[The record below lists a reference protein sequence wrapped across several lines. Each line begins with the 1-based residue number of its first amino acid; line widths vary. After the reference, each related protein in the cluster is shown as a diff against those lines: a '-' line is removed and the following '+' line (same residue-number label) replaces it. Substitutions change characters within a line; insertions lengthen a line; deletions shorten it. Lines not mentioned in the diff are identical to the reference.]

1 MQERYE
7 ELKSKLEIA
16 KQAALQAGRYVRG
29 ALGRVDHFFTKTSVT
44 DLVTEVDRQSEA
56 LIKKLLRDN
65 FPGDRILGEEGGIEE
80 PGTGGEEGPQPDLW
94 IIDPLDGT
102 TNFVQGLPFFSI
114 SIALQR
120 GGDILLGVVYDPNRE
135 EIFYAHRN
143 FGSWLNDKPIRVSQE
158 NTLQES
164 LVCTG
169 FPYNLSP
176 EEETLI
182 NIRDVAPRVRDLR
195 SLGSAALELAYVAC
209 GRLTGY
215 WEWRLSP
222 WDVAAGKLLVEEAG
236 GCVTTCQG
244 EPFSLSSPSIL
255 ATNGRIHSEL
265 VRLLSRR

>member
-1 MQERYE
+1 MKDRYE

-16 KQAALQAGRYVRG
+16 KQAAFQAGRYVRE
-29 ALGRVDHFFTKTSVT
+29 ALGRVGHFSTKSSVT

-56 LIKKLLRDN
+56 LIKKLLQEN
-65 FPGDRILGEEGGIEE
+65 FPEDRILGEEGGIEE
-80 PGTGGEEGPQPDLW
+80 PGRGGKEGQQPDLW

-114 SIALQR
+114 SVALQR
-120 GGDILLGVVYDPNRE
+120 GGDIVLGVVYDPNRD

-143 FGSWLNDKPIRVSQE
+143 FGCWLNDKPIRVSQE
-158 NTLQES
+158 TTLQES

-176 EEETLI
+176 EEETLF
-182 NIRDVAPRVRDLR
+182 NIQDVAPRVRDLR
-195 SLGSAALELAYVAC
+195 ALGSAALELAYVAC

-215 WEWRLSP
+215 WEWKLSP